1 MQPTRTGM
9 THNDKAQANIGR
21 ARSSKLAFVNW
32 KRFLSYE
39 SQSKAGS
46 GEDYHSSGRRCLN
59 QADTTWIF
67 MRSQARFNRS
77 FILHGDFLCNERKLI
92 RHLRNHQE
100 ALFLKTLKIIIAEQI
115 FSIQSNP
122 TRVSSI
128 G

>member
-1 MQPTRTGM
+1 M
-9 THNDKAQANIGR
+9 THNDKAEANIGR

-46 GEDYHSSGRRCLN
+46 YHSSGRRYLN

-77 FILHGDFLCNERKLI
+77 FVLHDDFLCNEGKLI

-100 ALFLKTLKIIIAEQI
+100 ALFLKSLKIIIAEQI
-115 FSIQSNP
+115 FSIQSIHPNP

-128 G
+128 V